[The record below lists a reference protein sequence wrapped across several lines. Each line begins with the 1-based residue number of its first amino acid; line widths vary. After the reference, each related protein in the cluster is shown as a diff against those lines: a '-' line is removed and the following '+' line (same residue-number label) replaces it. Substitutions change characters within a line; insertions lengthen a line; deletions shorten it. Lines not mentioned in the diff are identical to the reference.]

1 MLVKHADTVVVVAR
15 AGRSAVGAVRS
26 AIQQTEAAGGKVLGV
41 ALNCVLPHWQS
52 YADSLYFYQ
61 SKSYYSVS

>member
-1 MLVKHADTVVVVAR
+1 VKQADTTVVVAR
-15 AGRSAVGAVRS
+15 AGRSAIGAVRT
-26 AIQQTEAAGGKVLGV
+26 AISQTEGAGGKVLGV
-41 ALNCVLPHWQS
+41 ALNCVQPNWGT

>member
-1 MLVKHADTVVVVAR
+1 VH
-15 AGRSAVGAVRS
+15 
-26 AIQQTEAAGGKVLGV
+26 QTETAGGKVLGI

-52 YADSLYFYQ
+52 YGDSLYFYQ